1 MCAEVSDALHY
12 LPPYSPDFNP
22 TEESFSCLK
31 DWIKRNRMLVEGFQG
46 AEWEEFLHLA
56 ISQYNAWGYAPM
68 HFEHVLV
75 DFT

>member
-1 MCAEVSDALHY
+1 
-12 LPPYSPDFNP
+12 
-22 TEESFSCLK
+22 
-31 DWIKRNRMLVEGFQG
+31 MLVEGFQG

-56 ISQYNAWGYAPM
+56 ISQYNACGYAPM